1 MELDFTFRNVE
12 STDAIKV
19 WALKRFQKVVKHVR
33 EPAHAHLTMTVDK
46 RRHKADVSIRTDGE
60 LLHASSETDDMY
72 SSIDAVCSTIE
83 NSARRLKDRRQSS
96 HEL

>member
-12 STDAIKV
+12 STDAIKI
-19 WALKRFQKVVKHVR
+19 WALKRFQKVVKHIK

-46 RRHKADVSIRTDGE
+46 HRHRADCTIRTDGE
-60 LLHASSETDDMY
+60 LLRASSETDDMY

-83 NSARRLKDRRQSS
+83 NSARRLKDRRQSA

>member
-12 STDAIKV
+12 STEAIKA

-33 EPAHAHLTMTVDK
+33 EPAHAHLTLIVDK
-46 RRHKADVSIRTDGE
+46 HRHRAECTIRTDGE
-60 LLHASSETDDMY
+60 FLKASGETDDMY
-72 SSIDAVCSTIE
+72 ASIDSVCSTIE
-83 NSARRLKDRRQSS
+83 NAARRLKDRHRSS